1 MTRTHHDLFAKQHL
15 EALLES
21 LGTVTTS
28 RKVTSETREV
38 DLWFAPHDDAQAGL
52 FALGLLGRMAF
63 QRCVIEPFRNSV
75 QFQDVSSCVGKLIDL
90 TEIFRR
96 QAKREKKSLLESAF
110 PRLWILSP
118 TISERVVLGFGA
130 GYDPSWSTGFYF
142 LPPQFRT
149 ALVAIHQLPVDETTL
164 WLRLMG
170 RDGVQRRAISEL
182 LALPSDHSMKRKTME
197 HLAVLQISLN
207 VGQNLSTDERALAMN
222 LTPVYEKWRQETLEE
237 GLQQGL
243 QEGLQ
248 QGLQRGRQDGERSLV
263 FRLLNRRIG
272 TLTSSVESQIQA
284 LSVTQLEALGEA
296 LLDFTEMADLDTWL
310 RSQS

>member
-38 DLWFAPHDDAQAGL
+38 DLWFAPHDEAQAGL

-63 QRCVIEPFRNSV
+63 QCCVIEPFRNAV
-75 QFQDVSSCVGKLIDL
+75 QSQDVSSCVGKLIDL
-90 TEIFRR
+90 TEVFRR
-96 QAKREKKSLLESAF
+96 QAKREKKSLPESAL

-118 TISERVVLGFGA
+118 TVSERVVLGFGA
-130 GYDPSWSTGFYF
+130 AYDPSWSTGFYF

-170 RDGVQRRAISEL
+170 RDGVQRNAISEL
-182 LALPSDHSMKRKTME
+182 LALPSDHPMKRKTVE

-207 VGQNLSTDERALAMN
+207 VGQNLTTDERALAMN

-237 GLQQGL
+237 GLQ
-243 QEGLQ
+243 EGLK

-263 FRLLNRRIG
+263 LRLLNRHLG

-296 LLDFTEMADLDTWL
+296 LLDFTEMADLDDWL